1 MFQSPRSLADYRA
14 ERYPRDM
21 VGYGE
26 HTPDP
31 QWPGDARIAVQF
43 VLNYEE
49 GSENNVLENDR
60 GSETFLSEM
69 VGAQSFPNRHMSMES
84 LYEYGSRAGVWRIL
98 RLFSRRDLPLTIFA
112 VAQAMAR
119 NPEVAAAFVARGD
132 EIACHGYRWLS
143 YQMVDARVEA
153 EHMQA
158 AISLLTEITG
168 ERPLG
173 WYTGRDSPNTRRL
186 VVEQGGFV
194 YDSDSY
200 ADDLPYWVKVPRQA
214 DGVTDVV
221 DHLVVP
227 YTLDT
232 NDMRFSSPGGFPS
245 GEQFFAHLRDA
256 FDVLYREGADG
267 APKML
272 SVGLHCRLVGRPARL
287 AALERFL
294 DHVQSHEGVW
304 ITRRID
310 IAEHWRKVH
319 PAAPA

>member
-1 MFQSPRSLADYRA
+1 MSEIAHRTLADYRS

-21 VGYGE
+21 VGYGAAP
-26 HTPDP
+26 PDP
-31 QWPGDARIAVQF
+31 QWPGGAKIALQF

-69 VGAQSFPNRHMSMES
+69 IGAQSFPNRHMSMES

-98 RLFSRRDLPLTIFA
+98 RTFSRRGLPLTVFA

-119 NPEVAAAFVARGD
+119 NPEVAAAFVDRGD

-143 YQMVDARVEA
+143 YQLVDSAVER
-153 EHMQA
+153 EHMA
-158 AISLLTEITG
+158 AAVDLLTEITG
-168 ERPLG
+168 SAPRG

-186 VVEQGGFV
+186 VVDHGGFA

-200 ADDLPYWVKVPRQA
+200 ADDLPYWVEVPRG
-214 DGVTDVV
+214 DDVV

-232 NDMRFSSPGGFPS
+232 NDMRFASAGGFPS
-245 GEQFFAHLRDA
+245 GEQFFTHLRDA
-256 FDVLYREGADG
+256 FDVLYREGAEG
-267 APKML
+267 SPKML

-294 DHVQSHEGVW
+294 DHVQSHDDVW
-304 ITRRID
+304 VTRRID
-310 IAEHWRKVH
+310 IADHWRAVH
-319 PAAPA
+319 PPR